1 MKKMIACVLI
11 MLLLLPTVVV
21 SAGATTKEDLET
33 LFFDYCGG
41 ADLVGIPEFEAKVKI
56 YDYVEADGITYFTG
70 APCWMAPGAMECLG
84 RFGDWCVYS
93 TSYNYPYTL
102 AFYVMKDSKIYTL
115 KDAWD
120 KGIVTDLSPAVGFSE
135 YTYVYPVGDADLDFE
150 ISVMDATLIQM
161 IVAKTIDMS
170 KIELFTVADI
180 DQDKEL
186 TVMDATAIQLKI
198 AKK

>member
-11 MLLLLPTVVV
+11 MLLLLPTIIV

-41 ADLVGIPEFEAKVKI
+41 ADLVGITEFEAKVNI
-56 YDYVEADGITYFTG
+56 YDYVESDDITYFTG
-70 APCWMAPGAMECLG
+70 VPCWIAPGAMECLQ
-84 RFGDWCVYS
+84 RFGEWCVYS

-102 AFYVMKDSKIYTL
+102 AFYVMKDSQIYTL
-115 KDAWD
+115 NDAWD
-120 KGIVTDLSPAVGFSE
+120 KGIVTDLSPAVGFSQC
-135 YTYVYPVGDADLDFE
+135 TYVYPVGDADLDFE
-150 ISVMDATLIQM
+150 TSVMDATLIQM
-161 IVAKTIDMS
+161 RVAKTIDMS
-170 KIELFTVADI
+170 KIKLFTVADI

-186 TVMDATAIQLKI
+186 TVMDATAIQVKL